1 MQKGPSIKSNISIVH
16 SKERSSA
23 PIRAERS
30 NTASPPENKLTYA
43 LGVNPAKNTQG
54 DEKCM
59 PVEKCETRSEQ
70 KHGRM
75 F

>member
-1 MQKGPSIKSNISIVH
+1 MGNPTTTAMTPNIISISMVH
-16 SKERSSA
+16 SK
-23 PIRAERS
+23 ERS

-54 DEKCM
+54 AEKCM
-59 PVEKCETRSEQ
+59 PVEKCRTQHKQ